1 MSTDSEDSSPSE
13 ILWQVLSESNAA
25 EALPEALRAAGR
37 DATPTTREEMFE
49 FLDGPLETALLGIVH
64 PATASHVLATVR
76 ERLAG
81 VDRSG
86 TRPRLSEMDE
96 ATRRALEEMP
106 DTLPPPEDDS
116 SAFRYDDLV
125 SGAIHQRA
133 TPAWGVRIASP
144 DGVALVVWAIVSEDP
159 ELLEVA
165 HRAAPGRVDV
175 VTASSLAV
183 LKGALNRGAESP
195 SSAVVVDAQ
204 APSVA
209 LDRTFAT
216 LTEAADVRVILWRM
230 PDDERSRLIE
240 AIPQA
245 HAWLPCEAEVTPTE
259 IMQLLGLDF
268 VDVTG
273 ASS

>member
-1 MSTDSEDSSPSE
+1 MSTDSSDASPNE
-13 ILWQVLSESNAA
+13 ILQQVLAESNAT
-25 EALPEALRAAGR
+25 EALPEALRASGR
-37 DATPTTREEMFE
+37 EEPPSTREEMFA
-49 FLDGPLETALLGIVH
+49 FLDGALEKALLGVVH

-81 VDRSG
+81 VDQSG
-86 TRPRLSEMDE
+86 TRPRSHVDDPVGEG
-96 ATRRALEEMP
+96 LEDMP
-106 DTLPPPEDDS
+106 DTLPPPDDDS
-116 SAFRYDDLV
+116 AAFHYDDLV
-125 SGAIHQRA
+125 SGAIHQRI
-133 TPAWGVRIASP
+133 TPAWGVRIAAP
-144 DGVALVVWAIVSEDP
+144 DGHALVVWAVVSEDP
-159 ELLEVA
+159 ELLAVA
-165 HRAAPGRVDV
+165 HRAAPRKVDV

-204 APSVA
+204 APSIK

-230 PDDERSRLIE
+230 SNEDRAGLIDE
-240 AIPQA
+240 IPQA
-245 HAWLPCEAEVTPTE
+245 HAWLPCEAEVTPAE

-273 ASS
+273 APS